1 MSRLMLALTLVSA
14 RRMARGRA
22 ANADLEGAVRGAYV
36 DKHQVHHGS
45 VQVDGEA
52 VEFLEA
58 GPKDAAKTVLF
69 CHGAAFSMTTWQ
81 HVGVLDALAERG
93 MRAIALNLPGY
104 GASSK
109 AIGGWQGKAGFLRRV
124 VEAMDLPSTLMIV
137 AASMGGSYALPF
149 VQDPGPYK
157 IAGYVAAAAVRSRH
171 NARPPSIPILGIYG
185 SEDQPRLDSDRRAC
199 FADPPS
205 PYGCYGN
212 RSQLIVLANAPHP
225 CYLRDAAAAR
235 QFTNLV
241 VAFAGGAMSRDMGS
255 TPLHAYSAHVAAATA
270 EPTLSVRAAW

>member
-1 MSRLMLALTLVSA
+1 MSRLLLALTLVSA

-241 VAFAGGAMSRDMGS
+241 LAFAGGA
-255 TPLHAYSAHVAAATA
+255 ATA
-270 EPTLSVRAAW
+270 EPALSVRAAW